1 MIQPMIVQPS
11 SRFSQKTSQWGT
23 SRMVAIIHGSMYP
36 AVMIATTIEMI
47 LVAVQDWSRETTV

>member
-1 MIQPMIVQPS
+1 
-11 SRFSQKTSQWGT
+11 
-23 SRMVAIIHGSMYP
+23 MYP